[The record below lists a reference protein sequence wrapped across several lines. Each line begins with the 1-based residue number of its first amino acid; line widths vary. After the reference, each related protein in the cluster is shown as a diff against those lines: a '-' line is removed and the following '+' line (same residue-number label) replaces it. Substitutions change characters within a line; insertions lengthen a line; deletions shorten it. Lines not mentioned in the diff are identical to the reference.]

1 MGGNY
6 LFCSDYWCYNVQIT
20 SEAGEMKYSKYFAVL
35 ALLIAVV
42 ILPHFLGLYQLQIM
56 NFVFVYIAFAL
67 SWDILLRS
75 GQLSFG
81 IAGFAGIGGYISV
94 LCGYH
99 FALNPI
105 LCILIGSAVAGIVA
119 LLVGYQVLKLR
130 GLYFSIVTL
139 AIGEIFRVIVRNL
152 EVTGAAEGIL
162 LPNAIFM
169 GNAFKTYWLM
179 LTIAAVTI
187 IISILFKKTRIHY
200 ALTSIANDEIVAAS
214 SGVNIFK
221 YLVIIFVVTSAIQG
235 MAGAAYW
242 QIYASVTPE
251 GAFNLGFALLPIT
264 MALFGGVG
272 TTWGPVIGATIL
284 SVTAE
289 YLKLQFPHGH
299 LLVYGFI
306 MVVAI
311 LWFPRGIMGI
321 INKITAKFNN

>member
-1 MGGNY
+1 
-6 LFCSDYWCYNVQIT
+6 
-20 SEAGEMKYSKYFAVL
+20 MKYWKYFAVL
-35 ALLIAVV
+35 VLLSVAIF
-42 ILPHFLGLYQLQIM
+42 LPKVMGLYQLQIM

-67 SWDILLRS
+67 SWDMLLRS

-81 IAGFAGIGGYISV
+81 IAGFAGIGGYTSIL
-94 LCGYH
+94 LCYY
-99 FALNPI
+99 FKLNPL
-105 LCILIGSAVAGIVA
+105 LCIAAGAGAAAIVA
-119 LLVGYQVLKLR
+119 LLVGSQVLKLR

-139 AIGEIFRVIVRNL
+139 AIGEIFRIVVRNF
-152 EVTGAAEGIL
+152 EVTGGAEGLL

-169 GNAFKTYWLM
+169 GDPAKTYWM
-179 LTIAAVTI
+179 MFTVAAITI
-187 IISILFKKTRIHY
+187 ILSILFQKTRMHY
-200 ALTSIANDEIVAAS
+200 ALTSIANDEIVAAG

-221 YLVIIFVVTSAIQG
+221 YLMIVFAVTSAIQG

-251 GAFNLGFALLPIT
+251 GAFGLGFALIPIT

-306 MVVAI
+306 MVIAI
-311 LWFPRGIMGI
+311 LWFPSGIMGFVKKMFDI
-321 INKITAKFNN
+321 K